1 MKKFIVKSSLFILPL
16 VLCFLFI
23 EIENRTNNTFY
34 TKSKYIKDNKNS
46 IEVLILGS
54 SQTWRAINPEY
65 LTMDVAPLAHG
76 GSALNIDYLLFKKYV
91 DNFPNLKVVI
101 LETSY
106 HTFEEFRNTS
116 WNKNHLFHIYY
127 DVNNYEGAAPW
138 SENLLLTANPKA
150 YIKKIWTRSI
160 FPEFGE
166 YNNYGFI
173 TSTKKTLDKSGYP
186 ASELKSRHI
195 KESLDNYKIETKL
208 LANMVT
214 TCEEKGL
221 DLILFSPPKY
231 STYNKNYTS
240 TKLERRN
247 LVFEKYKKLDRV
259 YILNYETTYEDEKD
273 MFYNEDHLNIY
284 GAKKLTKSLNIELEK
299 LMKSLKK

>member
-34 TKSKYIKDNKNS
+34 TKSKYIEDNKNS

-76 GSALNIDYLLFKKYV
+76 GSALNMDYLLFKKYV
-91 DNFPNLKVVI
+91 DNFPSLKVVI
-101 LETSY
+101 IENSY

-127 DVNNYEGAAPW
+127 DVNNYEGAVPW

-150 YIKKIWTRSI
+150 YIKKIGTNSI

-166 YNNYGFI
+166 YNKYGFI
-173 TSTKKTLDKSGYP
+173 TSTNSTLDESGYHTT
-186 ASELKSRHI
+186 ELKKRHSG
-195 KESLDNYKIETKL
+195 ENVAFYKKETKL
-208 LANMVT
+208 LANIVA
-214 TCEEKGL
+214 TCNKKGL

-231 STYNKNYTS
+231 KTYNINNKAG
-240 TKLERRN
+240 KLQRRN
-247 LVFEKYKKLDRV
+247 LVFENYRKHQN
-259 YILNYETTYEDEKD
+259 IHIINYETKYENEKSI
-273 MFYNEDHLNIY
+273 FYNEDHLNVY
-284 GAKKLTKSLNIELEK
+284 GAKKITEALNVELEE
-299 LMKSLKK
+299 LMKTLKK